1 MTITKQ
7 EIGKLG
13 ENLATRYLSSVGYKI
28 LKRNF
33 RDKYGE
39 VDIIA
44 ECDNEL
50 VFIEVKARTSLKYG
64 RPIDAVTRQKQMHIL
79 RTAQYYIFINKLE
92 HKKIRF
98 DVIEVYIIDGKYRI
112 KHIKNAI

>member
-50 VFIEVKARTSLKYG
+50 VFIEVKG
-64 RPIDAVTRQKQMHIL
+64 QI
-79 RTAQYYIFINKLE
+79 
-92 HKKIRF
+92 
-98 DVIEVYIIDGKYRI
+98 
-112 KHIKNAI
+112 

>member
-13 ENLATRYLSSVGYKI
+13 ENLATRYLSSAGYKI

-44 ECDNEL
+44 ECNNEL
-50 VFIEVKARTSLKYG
+50 VFVEVKARTNLKYG

-92 HKKIRF
+92 RKKIRF
-98 DVIEVYIIDGKYRI
+98 DVIEVYIIDRKYKI